1 MECFHMALLFI
12 SHDLGAV
19 ASMCEHILVMK
30 KGKEVENGS
39 RQQLFLQP
47 QDPYTQNLLAA
58 IPKLPPHTYGTEP

>member
-1 MECFHMALLFI
+1 
-12 SHDLGAV
+12 
-19 ASMCEHILVMK
+19 MCEHILVMK